1 MIRNYLEEAI
11 EKITKGRGINELSKD
26 EKEVYF
32 KHLKL
37 MEQKPVEIEDW
48 KNFISSLKGVL
59 SAQVADA
66 TEGSDESRNLKA
78 RLKNV
83 IVFENFL
90 YGPERAKAA
99 LQKHYKAVAEK
110 EL

>member
-1 MIRNYLEEAI
+1 MIKDYLEEAI
-11 EKITKGRGINELSKD
+11 NKVTKGRGIEKLTKD
-26 EKEVYF
+26 EKDVYF
-32 KHLKL
+32 RHLKL
-37 MEQKPVEIEDW
+37 METKTIDIDDW
-48 KNFISSLKGVL
+48 KKFMSSLKNIL
-59 SAQVADA
+59 SSQVADA
-66 TEGSDESRNLKA
+66 KEGTDESRNLKA

-110 EL
+110 